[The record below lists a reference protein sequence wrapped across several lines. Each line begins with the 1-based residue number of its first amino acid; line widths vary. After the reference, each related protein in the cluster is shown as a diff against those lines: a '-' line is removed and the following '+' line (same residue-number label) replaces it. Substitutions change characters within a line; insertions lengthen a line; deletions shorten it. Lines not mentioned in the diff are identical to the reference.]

1 MEIQEEG
8 DKTIMVATIMIVKVN
23 QTMMMKATMEAIIIT
38 IEEIMMITIIMA
50 EEIEEIS
57 ELLNKIMVEAV
68 MVVAVTEAVM
78 VVAVTVAIMDPLIKL
93 PHF

>member
-50 EEIEEIS
+50 EEIEETS

-68 MVVAVTEAVM
+68 MVVAVTEAV
-78 VVAVTVAIMDPLIKL
+78 AIMDPLIKL